1 MIKCR
6 WLLGMGGRAWV
17 DGATRFLGFMLFS
30 FYSVAWGDLGLQ
42 NVRMARADVDGDGVL
57 EVIAGGRIGAAV
69 AVDVPR
75 LLRQA
80 GVGVYRVAGDL
91 LQPICER
98 QDLNVVA
105 DVAGGD
111 VDGDGDD
118 EVVVVGM
125 GHLRVLDVVGGAF
138 VEVARI
144 ALPSDWTDRVMVG
157 DVDGDGNAEV
167 GVTLYAIDRES
178 EKGRSEVL
186 FLQWTG
192 AGFSKK
198 FEFVIDGHV
207 GDLCTMAFEDGR
219 PVVALEVGIGDE
231 GGAIQL
237 LSGQS
242 GQVIWQG
249 NMTDERVRALSLD
262 AQLTQ
267 LVIGGIDGRV
277 HLARLSPNGLLSQQV
292 IQQTPGFSGVVWMS
306 QVLLFSNRSGIQT
319 FRF

>member
-1 MIKCR
+1 MAWLMR
-6 WLLGMGGRAWV
+6 LLGVLLFCCFWDGG
-17 DGATRFLGFMLFS
+17 
-30 FYSVAWGDLGLQ
+30 AWGDVGFQ
-42 NVRMARADVDGDGVL
+42 NVRMARADVDGDGVW
-57 EVIAGGRIGAAV
+57 EVIAGGRIGSAV
-69 AVDVPR
+69 AVDMPR
-75 LLRQA
+75 VLRQA
-80 GVGVYRVAGDL
+80 GVGVYRVEGGL

-98 QDLNVVA
+98 HDLNVVA

-125 GHLRVLDVVGGAF
+125 GHLRVLDVVDGVF
-138 VEVARI
+138 VEVAHI

-157 DVDGDGNAEV
+157 DVDGDGQVEV
-167 GVTLYAIDRES
+167 GVTLYAVDRDS

-192 AGFSKK
+192 VGFTKK
-198 FEFVIDGHV
+198 YEFVIDGHV
-207 GDLCTMAFEDGR
+207 GDLCAMAFADGR
-219 PVVALEVGIGDE
+219 PLVALELGFGDE
-231 GGAIQL
+231 GGEIQL
-237 LSGQS
+237 LSGRN
-242 GQVIWQG
+242 GQVIWRG

-277 HLARLSPNGLLSQQV
+277 HMTRLSPNGLLSQNA
-292 IQQTPGFSGVVWMS
+292 IQHTPGFSGVVWMS
-306 QVLLFSNRSGIQT
+306 HLLLVSNHSGIQT